1 MSQPNETTRM
11 SGQKSF
17 YTIFELTS
25 TSSKLSPV
33 IDLARNS
40 VFCIAN
46 RLNKPD
52 STNTPNFVAD
62 IELSDNST
70 AQTILLNLLYL
81 QIHQLR

>member
-33 IDLARNS
+33 IDLQEIVYS
-40 VFCIAN
+40 V
-46 RLNKPD
+46 L
-52 STNTPNFVAD
+52 
-62 IELSDNST
+62 
-70 AQTILLNLLYL
+70 QTD
-81 QIHQLR
+81 